1 MRNTKMKK
9 EKFFLV
15 ILILATI
22 DQITKLLIILNRE
35 KCPIT
40 IIKDVLQIEYTENKG
55 IAFGIGNGTT
65 VLISVITALIMI
77 MILYVINKRYDKLN
91 NTLLIG
97 SSMLI
102 SGGIGNLL
110 DRVFRLHVV
119 DFIYFKLIDFPVF
132 NFADIC
138 IVIGVVIICIGM
150 LFDNRGENFEENN
163 SGE

>member
-1 MRNTKMKK
+1 MKNTKMKN

-15 ILILATI
+15 ILILAII

-40 IIKDVLQIEYTENKG
+40 IIKDVLQIEYSENRG

-65 VLISVITALIMI
+65 VLISIVTALIMI
-77 MILYVINKRYDKLN
+77 MILYTINKKYDKLN
-91 NTLLIG
+91 STLLTG
-97 SSMLI
+97 SVMLI

-119 DFIYFKLIDFPVF
+119 DFIYFKLIDFPIF

-138 IVIGVVIICIGM
+138 IVIGVIIICFGILRG
-150 LFDNRGENFEENN
+150 DRGENFEENN
-163 SGE
+163 SGK